1 MSQQHDVPFSD
12 DSEDVTDDQLDTSGN
27 SPEDKATR
35 LEKRRERAAERERE
49 RKETGERLVRLEA
62 ELQAE
67 RAERARLAGYV
78 QATVKPVQGP
88 DPYQQR
94 LDAVYA
100 EQNETY
106 QAYVA
111 ETAAA
116 HAAKKALA
124 PERQAFFDTRARG
137 FEERKAD
144 IISERAI
151 ARVMPTLRQ
160 ETAQQTWTQRYP
172 DVWNNPQALK
182 YAQATW
188 EQKKALGLDGTH
200 ELAAEVYEE
209 ARRVFKTQGKPAPS
223 SRDRDKLS
231 GIPAAGGGGGAPPA
245 GDIQMTRDLRMMA
258 IAKYSDLPE
267 DKAIAKWKANE
278 GRALRLAKVL

>member
-1 MSQQHDVPFSD
+1 MTQQHDVPFSD
-12 DSEDVTDDQLDTSGN
+12 DSEEVTDDQLDTSGN

-62 ELQAE
+62 ELAAE

-78 QATVKPVQGP
+78 QATVQPKAGP

-100 EQNETY
+100 KQSDTY
-106 QAYVA
+106 RAYVA
-111 ETAAA
+111 ETL
-116 HAAKKALA
+116 AAKANKQELPA
-124 PERQAFFDTRARG
+124 ERQAYFDSQARQ
-137 FEERKAD
+137 FEEAKAD
-144 IISERAI
+144 IISERAV

-160 ETAQQTWTQRYP
+160 ESSQQTWVQRYP

-188 EQKKALGLDGTH
+188 EQKKAMGLQETH
-200 ELAAEVYEE
+200 ELADEVYEE
-209 ARRVFKTQGKPAPS
+209 ARRVFKLGGKPSPS
-223 SRDRDKLS
+223 SRDREKLS
-231 GIPAAGGGGGAPPA
+231 GVPAAGGGGGAPA
-245 GDIQMTRDLRMMA
+245 TGDIQMTRDLRLMA

-267 DKAIAKWKANE
+267 DKAIAKWKSVE
-278 GRALRLAKVL
+278 GKALRLAKVL